1 MLLNHR
7 RMGKEQLQYPR
18 ARYKGAGDTRD
29 ESGATLNSRIDG
41 KLVNMNHA
49 ESALIPD
56 HNSAHRVAVR
66 FDELTIDGSPRKG
79 SAETYARRGVMATR
93 ANASVSSRIVAA
105 ILCSLLF
112 VTVFCGDGLA
122 QSAPDPSPQTI
133 PLTLKQAVQLA
144 LKQNPQVVASRLLFL
159 ESGRE
164 SQISR
169 SALLPQASLTS
180 IGVVRQY
187 NRASVERT
195 SKRTTGG
202 PYQFIQAGPA
212 YSQSLLDLPLFRSYQ
227 ISREGVREARAQE
240 NVTSEDVTASV
251 VTQYILV
258 LRAFAIYD
266 AAEVRVNLAERL
278 YEQASNLQKTGI
290 GLNIDTTRAQVEL
303 QNERQNLIDAET
315 STHTTNYILAE
326 LLDLPRDQEPV
337 VTDKLQFSYLPEFEE
352 TAAISTALMNRPEMQ
367 ALASQE
373 RITHL
378 EQKSASEGRVPQ
390 IAFSGIWVYQGSRF
404 NNGIPAYRYQIGFSV
419 PLFTG
424 GRIHAEIAQADL
436 EQRRIE
442 QNRQLLEARI
452 VREVKSAIDELGAA
466 RKNVDVAN
474 LGLQLANDEV
484 AQADRR
490 FAAGVTTNVE
500 VVTAQDALAR
510 ANSNQIAALY
520 RFNQSRV
527 NLAQAM
533 GEVQNTYA
541 K

>member
-1 MLLNHR
+1 
-7 RMGKEQLQYPR
+7 
-18 ARYKGAGDTRD
+18 
-29 ESGATLNSRIDG
+29 
-41 KLVNMNHA
+41 
-49 ESALIPD
+49 
-56 HNSAHRVAVR
+56 
-66 FDELTIDGSPRKG
+66 
-79 SAETYARRGVMATR
+79 
-93 ANASVSSRIVAA
+93 
-105 ILCSLLF
+105 
-112 VTVFCGDGLA
+112 
-122 QSAPDPSPQTI
+122 
-133 PLTLKQAVQLA
+133 
-144 LKQNPQVVASRLLFL
+144 
-159 ESGRE
+159 
-164 SQISR
+164 
-169 SALLPQASLTS
+169 
-180 IGVVRQY
+180 
-187 NRASVERT
+187 
-195 SKRTTGG
+195 
-202 PYQFIQAGPA
+202 
-212 YSQSLLDLPLFRSYQ
+212 LFRSYQ
-227 ISREGVREARAQE
+227 ISRESVREARAQE

-258 LRAFAIYD
+258 LRAFATYD
-266 AAEVRVNLAERL
+266 AAKVRVDLAERL
-278 YEQASNLQKTGI
+278 YEQASNLQKNGI

-326 LLDLPRDQEPV
+326 LLDLPRDLEPE
-337 VTDKLQFSYLPEFEE
+337 VTDKLQFFYLPEFEE
-352 TAAISTALMNRPEMQ
+352 TAAISTALMSRPEML

-378 EQKSASEGRVPQ
+378 EQKSASEERVPR
-390 IAFSGIWVYQGSRF
+390 IDFSGIWLYQGSRF

-424 GRIHAEIAQADL
+424 GRIHAEVAQADL
-436 EQRRIE
+436 EQKRIE

-452 VREVKSAIDELGAA
+452 VREVKSAIDELDAA

-510 ANSNQIAALY
+510 ANSNQIDALY